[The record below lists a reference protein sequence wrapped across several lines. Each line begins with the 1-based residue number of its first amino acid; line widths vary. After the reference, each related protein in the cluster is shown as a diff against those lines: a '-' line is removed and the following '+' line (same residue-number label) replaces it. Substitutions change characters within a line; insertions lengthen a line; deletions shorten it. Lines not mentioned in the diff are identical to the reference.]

1 MLAVVD
7 KSDMTIFMAVV
18 ILRLVIP
25 LFIPRFPLPAII
37 AALVLDA
44 VDQTIFQQY
53 TNINTSETGHYQSYD
68 KALDIYYLTIAYTA
82 TMRNWG
88 GGDLFRVGR
97 FLWYYRLVGVVLFE
111 STNAQYRWLLLVF
124 PNTFE
129 YFFIAIEAYK
139 LRRNPLT
146 FAYKQVVAIAAF
158 IWIVIKLPQE
168 WWIHVAKLDFTNAMK
183 EQVFGVDLDDG
194 WGTALTNRPL
204 VTIGLIVAI
213 GAALW
218 AIRWG
223 TTKLPAPEWER
234 TIDADVQ
241 GQHLG
246 WERPAKRATPLAVF
260 GAPFVEKVFLVGFV
274 LVIFSKI
281 LPGVDATA
289 LQIVIAV
296 AVLIALNTVLS
307 ELLAKREVSWRST
320 GVQFLVMAVANLAMV
335 VLAFFLTGGS
345 GDASFN
351 FGNTVFMVGL
361 LTLIVVLFDR
371 YRDIGQRHRGASAA
385 AALEPTPT

>member
-1 MLAVVD
+1 MLAMAD
-7 KSDMTIFMAVV
+7 TSDLAIFTVVV
-18 ILRLVIP
+18 ILRLAVP
-25 LFIPRFPLPAII
+25 LFIPRFPLPAIV

-53 TNINTSETGHYQSYD
+53 TGIDTSETGHYQSYD

-88 GGDLFRVGR
+88 GGDLYRVGR

-111 STNAQYRWLLLVF
+111 STDAQYRWLLLVF

-129 YFFIAIEAYK
+129 YFFIAIESYK
-139 LRRNPLT
+139 LRRNPLK
-146 FAYKQVVAIAAF
+146 FVYKQVIAIAAF

-183 EQVFGVDLDDG
+183 EQVFGVDRDDG

-223 TTKLPAPEWER
+223 MTKLPAPDWER
-234 TIDADVQ
+234 TVDSDVQ

-246 WERPAKRATPLAVF
+246 WEPPAKRATPLATF
-260 GAPFVEKVFLVGFV
+260 GAPFIEKVILIGFV
-274 LVIFSKI
+274 LVIFANI
-281 LPGVDATA
+281 LPGVDASGP
-289 LQIVIAV
+289 QIVIAV
-296 AVLIALNTVLS
+296 GVLIALNTLLS
-307 ELLAKREVSWRST
+307 ELLARREVSWRSA
-320 GVQFLVMAVANLAMV
+320 GVQFAAMGAANLAMV
-335 VLAFFLTGGS
+335 LVGFFLTGGS
-345 GDASFN
+345 GDASFR
-351 FGNTVFMVGL
+351 FGNTVFLVGL

-371 YRDIGQRHRGASAA
+371 YRDMGLRRRGA
-385 AALEPTPT
+385 AALPSSAAP

>member
-1 MLAVVD
+1 MLATAD
-7 KSDMTIFMAVV
+7 TSDMAIFTIVV
-18 ILRLVIP
+18 ILRLVVP

-53 TNINTSETGHYQSYD
+53 TNINTSETGFYQSYD

-111 STNAQYRWLLLVF
+111 STDAQYRWLLLVF

-129 YFFIAIEAYK
+129 YFFIAIESYK
-139 LRRNPLT
+139 LRRNPLKLVH
-146 FAYKQVVAIAAF
+146 KQVIAIAAF

-183 EQVFGVDLDDG
+183 EQVFGVDRDDG

-223 TTKLPAPEWER
+223 TTKLPAPDWER
-234 TIDADVQ
+234 TVDADVQ
-241 GQHLG
+241 AQHLG
-246 WERPAKRATPLAVF
+246 WDPPAKQATPLAVF
-260 GAPFVEKVFLVGFV
+260 GAPFIEKVFLIGFV
-274 LVIFSKI
+274 LVIFSSI
-281 LPGVDATA
+281 LPSVEASA
-289 LQIVIAV
+289 VQVIIAV
-296 AVLIALNTVLS
+296 AVLIALNTMLS
-307 ELLAKREVSWRST
+307 ELLAKHEVSWRST
-320 GVQFLVMAVANLAMV
+320 GVQFAVMAVANLAMV
-335 VLAFFLTGGS
+335 VIGSLLTRGRGG
-345 GDASFN
+345 ASLN

-371 YRDIGQRHRGASAA
+371 YRDMGLHRRGATALPSPAA
-385 AALEPTPT
+385 P

>member
-1 MLAVVD
+1 MLAMAD
-7 KSDMTIFMAVV
+7 TSDMAIFTIVV
-18 ILRLVIP
+18 ILRLAVP
-25 LFIPRFPLPAII
+25 LFIPRFPLPAIV

-53 TNINTSETGHYQSYD
+53 TGINTSETGHYQSYD

-88 GGDLFRVGR
+88 GGDLYRVGR

-111 STNAQYRWLLLVF
+111 STDAQYRWLLLVF

-129 YFFIAIEAYK
+129 YFFIAIESYK
-139 LRRNPLT
+139 LRRNPLK
-146 FAYKQVVAIAAF
+146 FVRKQVIAIAAF

-183 EQVFGVDLDDG
+183 EKVFGVETTAG
-194 WGTALTNRPL
+194 WGEAVTNRPL
-204 VTIGLIVAI
+204 VSVGLVVAI
-213 GAALW
+213 VGALW

-223 TTKLPAPEWER
+223 TTKLPAPDWER
-234 TIDADVQ
+234 TVDADVQ

-246 WERPAKRATPLAVF
+246 WEPPAKRAVPLAAF
-260 GAPFVEKVFLVGFV
+260 GAPFIEKVLLIGFV
-274 LVIFSKI
+274 LVIFANV
-281 LPGVDATA
+281 LPGVDATGP
-289 LQIVIAV
+289 QIVLAV
-296 AVLIALNTVLS
+296 GLLIALNTLLS

-320 GVQFLVMAVANLAMV
+320 GVQFAVMAAANLAMV
-335 VLAFFLTGGS
+335 LVAFFLTGGS
-345 GDASFN
+345 GDASFRL
-351 FGNTVFMVGL
+351 GNTVFLVGL

-371 YRDIGQRHRGASAA
+371 YRDVGLHHSRAAAPHSAA
-385 AALEPTPT
+385 SR

>member
-1 MLAVVD
+1 MLAMTD
-7 KSDMTIFMAVV
+7 TSDMAIFTVVV

-25 LFIPRFPLPAII
+25 LFIPRFPLPAIV

-88 GGDLFRVGR
+88 GGDLYRVGR

-111 STNAQYRWLLLVF
+111 STDAQYRWLLLVF

-129 YFFIAIEAYK
+129 YFFIAIESYK

-146 FAYKQVVAIAAF
+146 FAHKQVIAIAAF

-183 EQVFGVDLDDG
+183 EKVFGVETTAG
-194 WGTALTNRPL
+194 WGEAVTNRPL
-204 VTIGLIVAI
+204 VTVGLVVAI
-213 GAALW
+213 VGALW

-223 TTKLPAPEWER
+223 TTKLPAPDWAR
-234 TIDADVQ
+234 TVDADVQ
-241 GQHLG
+241 GEHLG
-246 WERPAKRATPLAVF
+246 WAPPAKRAVPLATF
-260 GAPFVEKVFLVGFV
+260 GAPFVEKVLLVGFV
-274 LVIFSKI
+274 LVIFANI
-281 LPGVDATA
+281 LPGVDASGP
-289 LQIVIAV
+289 QIVIAV
-296 AVLIALNTVLS
+296 AALIALNTVLS
-307 ELLAKREVSWRST
+307 EVLAKREVSWRST
-320 GVQFLVMAVANLAMV
+320 GVQFAVMAAANLAMV
-335 VLAFFLTGGS
+335 LGAYLLPGGS
-345 GDASFN
+345 GDASFRL
-351 FGNTVFMVGL
+351 GNTVFLVGL

-371 YRDIGQRHRGASAA
+371 YRNVGLHHRRARALQSAA
-385 AALEPTPT
+385 TH